1 MHRALSGAFS
11 AMVGSV
17 VGGGTYVW
25 LVADPMF
32 AFMLAFFWA
41 LGIALTL
48 RYLARY
54 TSPGDDW
61 QTARWSGAAG
71 GLMALAAT
79 FGVSPTLSITSDMRL
94 ALGLFVLGVFLTA
107 LNIGLAMGLEP
118 TTGQRRIVPN
128 ESE

>member
-1 MHRALSGAFS
+1 MHRALSWTFS
-11 AMVGSV
+11 AVIGSA
-17 VGGGTYVW
+17 VGGATYAW

-32 AFMLAFFWA
+32 AVMLGLFWA
-41 LGIALTL
+41 LGIALSL

-71 GLMALAAT
+71 GLMAGAAT
-79 FGVSPTLSITSDMRL
+79 LGISPTLPITSDIRL

-107 LNIGLAMGLEP
+107 LNIGLALGLEP
-118 TTGQRRIVPN
+118 TTRQ
-128 ESE
+128 S